1 MLFKVLLII
10 GSTITISFGAWHL
23 FVPAIWNWYS
33 YFPKEAREL
42 VVAVR
47 AINLF
52 FSVSLIVFGAIMLVF
67 LYRKP
72 LAVFYVR
79 SIAACLALL
88 WCIRSITQVI
98 WPQGSINPVIQF
110 GMLGIFIVTFLL
122 FVTST
127 FLIKE

>member
-1 MLFKVLLII
+1 MLYKVLLTI
-10 GSTITISFGAWHL
+10 GSTITIGFGAWHL

-52 FSVSLIVFGAIMLVF
+52 FSISLIVFGAIMLVF
-67 LYRKP
+67 LYRKS

-79 SIAACLALL
+79 SIAACLSLL
-88 WCIRSITQVI
+88 WCIRSLTQVI
-98 WPQGSINPVIQF
+98 SPQGSINPVLQF